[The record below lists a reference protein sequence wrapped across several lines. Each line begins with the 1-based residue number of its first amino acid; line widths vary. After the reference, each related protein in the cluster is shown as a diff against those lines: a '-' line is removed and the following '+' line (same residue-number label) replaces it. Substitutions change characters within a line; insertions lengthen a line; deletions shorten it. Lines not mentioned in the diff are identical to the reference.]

1 MSTDLLFILSRDHS
15 FLMKFFRVHFLL
27 KYAQGWK
34 PDLTSTPP
42 WCLLPSHQTPLNLLI
57 SRREKR
63 SSSSIIGKCVLQVP
77 TTSKDEVLCFF
88 SAAAAATQCSTVE
101 KTTAEQSCFA
111 FANELSH
118 NLLEE
123 EAFLLRIAL
132 AGMDL
137 LTATV
142 ASQSSVS
149 SWKSKQIVY
158 SKCSKKPKLRS
169 VNIFLLLLRPKV
181 QFLFCMLFPFPPII
195 ANWETQWTRKSHPYP
210 HKP

>member
-1 MSTDLLFILSRDHS
+1 M
-15 FLMKFFRVHFLL
+15 
-27 KYAQGWK
+27 
-34 PDLTSTPP
+34 
-42 WCLLPSHQTPLNLLI
+42 
-57 SRREKR
+57 
-63 SSSSIIGKCVLQVP
+63 QVP

-137 LTATV
+137 L
-142 ASQSSVS
+142 
-149 SWKSKQIVY
+149 
-158 SKCSKKPKLRS
+158 LM
-169 VNIFLLLLRPKV
+169 L
-181 QFLFCMLFPFPPII
+181 FLF
-195 ANWETQWTRKSHPYP
+195 S
-210 HKP
+210 

>member
-1 MSTDLLFILSRDHS
+1 MLDVNKPFVYPLSRDHS
-15 FLMKFFRVHFLL
+15 FLMKFFRVHFPDNSNS
-27 KYAQGWK
+27 QICPGK

-77 TTSKDEVLCFF
+77 TTSKDEVLCF
-88 SAAAAATQCSTVE
+88 SAAATQCSTVE

-123 EAFLLRIAL
+123 EAILLRIAL

-137 LTATV
+137 L
-142 ASQSSVS
+142 
-149 SWKSKQIVY
+149 
-158 SKCSKKPKLRS
+158 LM
-169 VNIFLLLLRPKV
+169 L
-181 QFLFCMLFPFPPII
+181 FLF
-195 ANWETQWTRKSHPYP
+195 S
-210 HKP
+210 

>member
-1 MSTDLLFILSRDHS
+1 MSTDFLFILIRDHS
-15 FLMKFFRVHFLL
+15 FLMKFFRVHFTDNSNS
-27 KYAQGWK
+27 QICPGK

-63 SSSSIIGKCVLQVP
+63 SSSSIVGKCVLQVP

-88 SAAAAATQCSTVE
+88 SAAAAQCSTVE

-123 EAFLLRIAL
+123 EAILLRIAL

-137 LTATV
+137 LTATDVVSLQLV
-142 ASQSSVS
+142 AEKANRLCILNVAKSQNWELEIFSYYPWHWDLKFNFFSLCYVIS
-149 SWKSKQIVY
+149 LPSNN
-158 SKCSKKPKLRS
+158 CKLR
-169 VNIFLLLLRPKV
+169 NP
-181 QFLFCMLFPFPPII
+181 MD
-195 ANWETQWTRKSHPYP
+195 
-210 HKP
+210 

>member
-1 MSTDLLFILSRDHS
+1 MLDVNKPFVYPLSRDHS

-42 WCLLPSHQTPLNLLI
+42 WCLFPSHQTPLNLLI

-63 SSSSIIGKCVLQVP
+63 SPSSIIGKCVLQVP

-88 SAAAAATQCSTVE
+88 SAAAATQCSTVE

-123 EAFLLRIAL
+123 EAILLRIAL

-137 LTATV
+137 L
-142 ASQSSVS
+142 
-149 SWKSKQIVY
+149 
-158 SKCSKKPKLRS
+158 LM
-169 VNIFLLLLRPKV
+169 L
-181 QFLFCMLFPFPPII
+181 FLF
-195 ANWETQWTRKSHPYP
+195 S
-210 HKP
+210 